1 MACANCPAR
10 AQDGERPGGLFD
22 LIFGGSERMVGDR
35 SVRTVEHTAQ
45 ATGPDLVVRLERLES
60 RFDGF
65 ESFLKSKL
73 NGGEQH

>member
-1 MACANCPAR
+1 MPLS
-10 AQDGERPGGLFD
+10 DDVLEHLGL
-22 LIFGGSERMVGDR
+22 LSSHSAAIAGN
-35 SVRTVEHTAQ
+35 TA
-45 ATGPDLVVRLERLES
+45 TLVTIHKQITEIAGRLERLES